1 MPMIIRPY
9 TDADQAS
16 VLYLWQACGLIR
28 PWNNALT
35 DIFRKQGYQDE
46 LFLVAESKQEIVGV
60 VMGGYDG
67 HRGWANYLAVD
78 PDYQLQGIARLLMRN
93 LEQRLIAKGCPKI
106 QLLVRKDNP
115 AVIDFYEKLDYE
127 HVEVLCLGKRLI
139 ED

>member
-1 MPMIIRPY
+1 M
-9 TDADQAS
+9 
-16 VLYLWQACGLIR
+16 
-28 PWNNALT
+28 
-35 DIFRKQGYQDE
+35 
-46 LFLVAESKQEIVGV
+46 LV
-60 VMGGYDG
+60 GGYDG

-78 PDYQLQGIARLLMRN
+78 PDYQLQGIASLLMRN